1 MAHRVK
7 PESERPAGPKY
18 MVYAEDLK
26 KLRQIKRFLCSMTAP
41 AGRYRP
47 TDEQIADTCR
57 GCSSQCAYGRRFAE
71 LVKQQKEAGNM
82 AAAKKAADELTMQEQ
97 LEQKIKEC
105 RSLTVRLEQQEKKAK
120 ELAEA
125 LLQKEEENKDLSGQI
140 SQLSTGLVELSR
152 KNEIAEQR
160 ERESGQEI
168 AALALQILKLKAAV
182 YDLEHDDI

>member
-1 MAHRVK
+1 MA
-7 PESERPAGPKY
+7 
-18 MVYAEDLK
+18 
-26 KLRQIKRFLCSMTAP
+26 T
-41 AGRYRP
+41 
-47 TDEQIADTCR
+47 
-57 GCSSQCAYGRRFAE
+57 
-71 LVKQQKEAGNM
+71 
-82 AAAKKAADELTMQEQ
+82 AKKAADELTMQEQ

-140 SQLSTGLVELSR
+140 SQLSTGLVEISR

>member
-1 MAHRVK
+1 MARLAR
-7 PESERPAGPKY
+7 PESTGPAGYQKY
-18 MVYAEDLK
+18 MVYGEDIT
-26 KLRQIKRFLCSMTAP
+26 KLRKLKAYLCSMARP
-41 AGRYRP
+41 AGRR
-47 TDEQIADTCR
+47 TDAEIADTCR
-57 GCSSQCAYGRRFAE
+57 ECESCAYGKQF
-71 LVKQQKEAGNM
+71 VKLFDEQRGKETM
-82 AAAKKAADELTMQEQ
+82 ATAKKAADEMTMQEQ

-125 LLQKEEENKDLSGQI
+125 LLQKEEENKDLGGQI

>member
-1 MAHRVK
+1 
-7 PESERPAGPKY
+7 
-18 MVYAEDLK
+18 
-26 KLRQIKRFLCSMTAP
+26 
-41 AGRYRP
+41 
-47 TDEQIADTCR
+47 
-57 GCSSQCAYGRRFAE
+57 
-71 LVKQQKEAGNM
+71 M

-140 SQLSTGLVELSR
+140 SQLSTGLVEISR

-160 ERESGQEI
+160 ERESEQEI
-168 AALALQILKLKAAV
+168 AALALRILKLKAAV